1 MRSWLLPPLSFLSEE
16 DDHEKFLSLIRPM
29 SHAAK
34 AEAYRYA
41 AAVFHSYHH
50 DKMWVQAAE
59 FLSVHATDPAEQEQW
74 ARRLVGYFEERQ
86 EFERIVRL
94 VGVGPLL
101 ERDAEDN
108 FPLVRRAL
116 EVDRTLASF
125 VLEQTRIWRNRLPE
139 KLNTNL
145 NQLELELSVYYLED
159 FSNAQRLLSLFER
172 NELECSRGLA
182 YRCTGCIG
190 SE

>member
-1 MRSWLLPPLSFLSEE
+1 MLSLSFIHITTITCGS
-16 DDHEKFLSLIRPM
+16 KPRSFSRSM
-29 SHAAK
+29 
-34 AEAYRYA
+34 
-41 AAVFHSYHH
+41 
-50 DKMWVQAAE
+50 QG
-59 FLSVHATDPAEQEQW
+59 DPLEQEQW

-116 EVDRTLASF
+116 EVDRSLASF

-139 KLNTNL
+139 K
-145 NQLELELSVYYLED
+145 
-159 FSNAQRLLSLFER
+159 A
-172 NELECSRGLA
+172 
-182 YRCTGCIG
+182 
-190 SE
+190 